1 MIRLTTII
9 VASKV
14 VSLALIVM
22 GAPRSGVYSIQAGG
36 FYKALLPF
44 PRRFERDAGMRLRG
58 SGFYSPVLVSSS
70 QGRRMSMRRW
80 RACLLLLA
88 AVLASG
94 LAFCSAAAGKRDTY
108 PGYMSPS
115 GAAGFA
121 PKIGICTS
129 VANAALAKGAG
140 CDYIEEGV
148 RSFLVPDKPEAE
160 FLEKLKL
167 LEGSPLPVLACN
179 SFLPEALKSVGPEAR
194 PDEILAFAATA
205 FRRAREA
212 GVKTIVFGSSGSRA
226 IPDGFDRGEARRQ
239 FVALLRRMGPL
250 AREHGIVVAIEP
262 LNRGECNFINSVT
275 EGAAIV
281 REVDDPGIRL
291 LADIYHM
298 LCEDEGPESIV
309 AAGPLLVHCH
319 IAEEDGRTPPG
330 VHGEDF
336 TPYLDALRRIGYQ
349 GGISFESR
357 WTDLATE
364 LPAAVKILEAQIA
377 RAAVGAGKR

>member
-1 MIRLTTII
+1 
-9 VASKV
+9 
-14 VSLALIVM
+14 
-22 GAPRSGVYSIQAGG
+22 
-36 FYKALLPF
+36 
-44 PRRFERDAGMRLRG
+44 
-58 SGFYSPVLVSSS
+58 
-70 QGRRMSMRRW
+70 MSMRRW
-80 RACLLLLA
+80 RVCLLLLA

-94 LAFCSAAAGKRDTY
+94 LAFCSAAAKKGDTY

-115 GAAGFA
+115 GAGGFD

-129 VANAALAKGAG
+129 VANATIAKNAG

-148 RSFLVPDKPEAE
+148 RSFLVPDRPEAE
-160 FLEKLKL
+160 FREKLAL
-167 LEGSPLPVLACN
+167 LGGSPLPVAACN

-194 PDEILAFAATA
+194 PDDIIAFAATA

-212 GVKTIVFGSSGSRA
+212 GTRHIVFGSSGSRN
-226 IPDGFDRGEARRQ
+226 IPDGFDRAEARHQ
-239 FVALLRRMGPL
+239 FIRLLRRMGPV
-250 AREHGIVVAIEP
+250 AREYGVVVVLEP
-262 LNRGECNFINSVT
+262 LRRDESNFINTVA

-298 LCEDEGPESIV
+298 LCEDEGPGSIV
-309 AAGPLLVHCH
+309 AAGPLLAHCH

-336 TPYLDALRRIGYQ
+336 TPYLEALRRIGYA

-357 WTDLATE
+357 WTDVATE
-364 LPAAVKILEAQIA
+364 LPVAVKTLEAQIA
-377 RAAVGAGKR
+377 RAAVAAGKR

>member
-1 MIRLTTII
+1 
-9 VASKV
+9 
-14 VSLALIVM
+14 
-22 GAPRSGVYSIQAGG
+22 
-36 FYKALLPF
+36 
-44 PRRFERDAGMRLRG
+44 
-58 SGFYSPVLVSSS
+58 
-70 QGRRMSMRRW
+70 MSMRRW
-80 RACLLLLA
+80 RVCLLLLA

-94 LAFCSAAAGKRDTY
+94 LAFCSAAAKKGDTY

-115 GAAGFA
+115 GAGGFD

-129 VANAALAKGAG
+129 VANAAIAKNAG

-148 RSFLVPDKPEAE
+148 RSFLVPDRPEAE
-160 FLEKLKL
+160 FREKLAL
-167 LEGSPLPVLACN
+167 LGGSPLPVAACN

-194 PDEILAFAATA
+194 PDDIIAFAATA

-212 GVKTIVFGSSGSRA
+212 GTRHIVFGSSGSRN
-226 IPDGFDRGEARRQ
+226 IPDGFDRAEARHQ
-239 FVALLRRMGPL
+239 FIRLLRRMGPV
-250 AREHGIVVAIEP
+250 AREYGVVVVLEP
-262 LNRGECNFINSVT
+262 LRRDESNFINTVA

-298 LCEDEGPESIV
+298 LCEDEGPGSIV
-309 AAGPLLVHCH
+309 AAGPLLAHCH

-364 LPAAVKILEAQIA
+364 LPAAVKILEVQIA
-377 RAAVGAGKR
+377 RAAVAAGKR